1 MVFCRNSII
10 IYCNCCISDSGV
22 LSDAELSK
30 STTMSSCDSDRQ
42 GSWGSRSFSDSL
54 QSCGSRD
61 YNSTASSSRSAA
73 ASLHSSPDT
82 DRLPHSDLS
91 LPELT
96 QVPWTEADVLLTLQ
110 GGQLKH
116 CCGNIS
122 IECLQR
128 LSYLLQRPLIRIA
141 REAQRLSM
149 MFNKCTK
156 HDIQTACKVILSP
169 TLYTQCNNLASQAIM
184 IYAMSSKCTT
194 NSKSSLGDLSLSIG
208 KHHRWLMEAL
218 SAGYVH
224 ELAAIYLTSVM
235 QTLSEQT
242 LLLAL
247 HQDGLGKFST
257 LSICSPAFVYL
268 ETCI

>member
-1 MVFCRNSII
+1 
-10 IYCNCCISDSGV
+10 
-22 LSDAELSK
+22 
-30 STTMSSCDSDRQ
+30 MSSYDSDRH

-54 QSCGSRD
+54 QSNGSRD
-61 YNSTASSSRSAA
+61 YCSTASSSRSAPG
-73 ASLHSSPDT
+73 SLHSSPEIE
-82 DRLPHSDLS
+82 RLSHSDLIT

-96 QVPWTEADVLLTLQ
+96 QVPWTEADILLTLQ
-110 GGQLKH
+110 GGQLKY

-141 REAQRLSM
+141 REAQRLCVM
-149 MFNKCTK
+149 YNKCTK

-184 IYAMSSKCTT
+184 IYSMSAKSNT
-194 NSKSSLGDLSLSIG
+194 NSKSTLSDLSLSVG

-218 SAGYVH
+218 PAGYIH
-224 ELAAIYLTSVM
+224 ELAAVYLTAVM
-235 QTLSEQT
+235 GALTEQT

-247 HQDGLGKFST
+247 QQDGLSKFVHH
-257 LSICSPAFVYL
+257 IY
-268 ETCI
+268 